1 MNLRRSL
8 IMNVYMARQPIF
20 DNENNVYAYE
30 LLYRSNGKQNEY
42 NGVSGD
48 ESTADVVTNAF
59 FGLDVKNI
67 IGSAKAFIN
76 FTGNLLKR
84 GIPKMLSPEILVVEV
99 LENQL
104 TDEDLLNSCQELKE
118 LGYMIA
124 LDDFEYSNAY
134 SELFQLGDLVKI
146 DFRTSKRSIEET
158 AYICRYTNKL
168 MLAEKIETREE
179 VEYAKKLGCT
189 FMQGYYFA
197 KPAIMSGSSIQPLP
211 VNLMEIMQ
219 LISEPEPDIGAIVE
233 VMSRDTAMC
242 QRVLRLIGSSYFGTA
257 NKVASINQAVMV
269 LGLDY
274 LREWVYLMGMQ
285 KLTHN
290 DNVEVMKT
298 SLLMAKFC
306 KKISLLIPE
315 VEEQSES
322 FYLMGLLSMVVFGG
336 ERALA
341 QALDEF
347 PLTNEIK
354 NGLLR
359 RGGVYSDVFEMAL
372 CYANANWERFEEIA
386 EKYNIDSSR
395 IAGLFVECTKEIDQ
409 IHMT

>member
-1 MNLRRSL
+1 
-8 IMNVYMARQPIF
+8 MNVYMARQPIF

-30 LLYRSNGKQNEY
+30 LLYRSNGKENSY

-67 IGSAKAFIN
+67 IGGARAFIN

-84 GIPKMLSPEILVVEV
+84 GIPKMISPDILVVEV

-104 TDEDLLNSCQELKE
+104 TGDDLLDACQELKE

-146 DFRTSKRSIEET
+146 DFRTAQKAIEET
-158 AYICRYTNKL
+158 AYVCRYSNKL

-179 VEYAKKLGCT
+179 FEYAKKLGCT
-189 FMQGYYFA
+189 YMQGYYFA
-197 KPAIMSGSSIQPLP
+197 KPSIMSGSSIQPLP
-211 VNLMEIMQ
+211 INLMQVMQ
-219 LISEPEPDIGAIVE
+219 LIADPDTDIDAIVE

-242 QRVLRLIGSSYFGTA
+242 QRILRLINSAYFGVA
-257 NKVASINQAVMV
+257 NKVSSINQAIMI

-285 KLTHN
+285 KLTNN
-290 DNVEVMKT
+290 DNIEAMKT
-298 SLLMAKFC
+298 SLLMAKLC
-306 KKISLLIPE
+306 RKISLLIPE
-315 VEEQSES
+315 ASENAES

-347 PLTNEIK
+347 PLTNDIK
-354 NGLLR
+354 KGLLR
-359 RGGVYSDVFEMAL
+359 RGGIYSDVFEMAL
-372 CYANANWERFEEIA
+372 SYTNADWERFEEISQ
-386 EKYNIDSSR
+386 KYSIDSAA
-395 IAGLFVECTKEIDQ
+395 ITGLFVECTQEIEQ
-409 IHMT
+409 IQMI

>member
-1 MNLRRSL
+1 
-8 IMNVYMARQPIF
+8 MNVYMARQPIF

-30 LLYRSNGKQNEY
+30 LLYRSNGQENSY

-67 IGSAKAFIN
+67 IGGARAFIN

-84 GIPKMLSPEILVVEV
+84 GIPKMISPDILVVEV

-104 TDEDLLNSCQELKE
+104 AGDDLLEACQELKE

-146 DFRTSKRSIEET
+146 DFRTAQKAIEET
-158 AYICRYTNKL
+158 AYVCRYSNKL

-179 VEYAKKLGCT
+179 FEYAKKLGCT
-189 FMQGYYFA
+189 YMQGYYFA
-197 KPAIMSGSSIQPLP
+197 KPSIMSGSSIQPLP
-211 VNLMEIMQ
+211 VNLMQVMQ
-219 LISEPEPDIGAIVE
+219 LIADPDTDIDAIVE

-242 QRVLRLIGSSYFGTA
+242 QRILRLINSAYFGVA
-257 NKVASINQAVMV
+257 NKVSSIGQAIMI

-290 DNVEVMKT
+290 DNIEAMKT
-298 SLLMAKFC
+298 SLLMAKLC
-306 KKISLLIPE
+306 RKISLLIPE
-315 VEEQSES
+315 ASENAES

-347 PLTNEIK
+347 PLTNDIK
-354 NGLLR
+354 KGLLR
-359 RGGVYSDVFEMAL
+359 RGGIYSDVFEMAL
-372 CYANANWERFEEIA
+372 SYTNADWERFEEISQ
-386 EKYNIDSSR
+386 KYSIDSAA
-395 IAGLFVECTKEIDQ
+395 ITGLFVECTQEIEQ
-409 IHMT
+409 IQMT

>member
-1 MNLRRSL
+1 
-8 IMNVYMARQPIF
+8 MNVYMARQPIF

-30 LLYRSNGKQNEY
+30 LLYRSNGLENSY

-67 IGSAKAFIN
+67 IGGAKAFIN

-84 GIPKMLSPEILVVEV
+84 GIPKMISPDILVVEV

-104 TDEDLLNSCQELKE
+104 TGDDLLDACQELKE

-146 DFRTSKRSIEET
+146 DFRTAQKSIEET
-158 AYICRYTNKL
+158 AYVCRYSNKL

-179 VEYAKKLGCT
+179 FEYAKKLGCT
-189 FMQGYYFA
+189 YMQGYYFA
-197 KPAIMSGSSIQPLP
+197 KPSIMSGSSIQPLP
-211 VNLMEIMQ
+211 VNLMQVMQ
-219 LISEPEPDIGAIVE
+219 LISEPDTDIDAIVE

-242 QRVLRLIGSSYFGTA
+242 QRILRLINSAYFGVA
-257 NKVASINQAVMV
+257 NKVSSINQAIMI

-285 KLTHN
+285 KLTQN
-290 DNVEVMKT
+290 DNIEAMKT
-298 SLLMAKFC
+298 SLLMAKLC
-306 KKISLLIPE
+306 RKISLLIPE
-315 VEEQSES
+315 AADNADS

-341 QALDEF
+341 QTLNEF
-347 PLTNEIK
+347 PLTNDIK
-354 NGLLR
+354 KGLLR
-359 RGGVYSDVFEMAL
+359 RGGIYSDVFETAL
-372 CYANANWERFEEIA
+372 SYTNADWERFEEIIR
-386 EKYNIDSSR
+386 KYDIDAAA
-395 IAGLFVECTKEIDQ
+395 ITGLFVECTQEIEKIQ
-409 IHMT
+409 MA

>member
-1 MNLRRSL
+1 
-8 IMNVYMARQPIF
+8 MNVYMARQPIF

-30 LLYRSNGKQNEY
+30 LLYRSNGQENAY
-42 NGVSGD
+42 NGISGD

-67 IGSAKAFIN
+67 IGNARAFIN

-104 TDEDLLNSCQELKE
+104 TDDDLLDACQELKE

-146 DFRTSKRSIEET
+146 DFRTPPKSIEET
-158 AYICRYTNKL
+158 AYVCRYSNKL

-179 VEYAKKLGCT
+179 FEYAKKLGCT
-189 FMQGYYFA
+189 YMQGYYFA

-211 VNLMEIMQ
+211 VNLMQVMQ

-242 QRVLRLIGSSYFGTA
+242 QRVLRLINSAYFGVS
-257 NKVASINQAVMV
+257 NKVSSINQAILI

-290 DNVEVMKT
+290 DNVEAMKT
-298 SLLMAKFC
+298 SLLMAKLC

-315 VEEQSES
+315 AEEQAES
-322 FYLMGLLSMVVFGG
+322 FYLMGLLSMVVLGG

-347 PLTNEIK
+347 PLTNDIK
-354 NGLLR
+354 KGLLR
-359 RGGVYSDVFEMAL
+359 RGGIYSDVFEMAMS
-372 CYANANWERFEEIA
+372 YTNADWERFEEIT
-386 EKYNIDSSR
+386 EKYRIDSSV
-395 IAGLFVECTKEIDQ
+395 ITDLFVECTKEIDQ
-409 IHMT
+409 IQMT

>member
-1 MNLRRSL
+1 
-8 IMNVYMARQPIF
+8 MNVYMARQPIF

-30 LLYRSNGKQNEY
+30 LLYRSNGQENAY
-42 NGVSGD
+42 NGISGD

-67 IGSAKAFIN
+67 IGNARAFIN

-104 TDEDLLNSCQELKE
+104 TDDDLLDACQELKE

-146 DFRTSKRSIEET
+146 DFRTPQKSIEET
-158 AYICRYTNKL
+158 AYVCRYSNKL

-179 VEYAKKLGCT
+179 
-189 FMQGYYFA
+189 
-197 KPAIMSGSSIQPLP
+197 PAIMSGSSIQPLP
-211 VNLMEIMQ
+211 VNLMQVMQ
-219 LISEPEPDIGAIVE
+219 LISEPEPDIGEIVE

-242 QRVLRLIGSSYFGTA
+242 QRILRLINSAYFGVS
-257 NKVASINQAVMV
+257 NKVSSINQAILI

-290 DNVEVMKT
+290 DNVEAMKT
-298 SLLMAKFC
+298 SLLMAKLC

-315 VEEQSES
+315 AEDQSES
-322 FYLMGLLSMVVFGG
+322 FYLMGLLSMVVLGG

-347 PLTNEIK
+347 PLTNDIK
-354 NGLLR
+354 KGLLR
-359 RGGVYSDVFEMAL
+359 RGGIYSDVFEMAMS
-372 CYANANWERFEEIA
+372 YTNADWERFEEMA
-386 EKYNIDSSR
+386 EKYHIDSSV
-395 IAGLFVECTKEIDQ
+395 ITDLFVECTKEIGQ
-409 IHMT
+409 IQMT